1 MKGRSAFC
9 VRRWYEGEEDEWDGE
24 EKDEEDID
32 RDEEVEK
39 DLEGHHRGKEYE
51 EVEKVMVFLLQ
62 FEFVADEDD
71 ITDI

>member
-1 MKGRSAFC
+1 MRLKGKLWGE
-9 VRRWYEGEEDEWDGE
+9 WYDDEEDEGDGE
-24 EKDEEDID
+24 EADEEDID

-39 DLEGHHRGKEYE
+39 DLEGRHRGKEYE

-62 FEFVADEDD
+62 FECVADEDD